1 MDQIKISL
9 ARSYQ
14 SVFSLDGA
22 SILLMKSSRWL
33 PLSDGYYF
41 LDYQKKKGKKH
52 NSKIIRRPMFSSSS
66 DWPSDFRVEI
76 ITREFSIIYII
87 KISTISSLMFDHNT
101 HGSFICKLYISGLPI
116 NSVNFL
122 KKQINPSKRNG
133 KRIWNPF
140 WRRPRGQQRRHKDF
154 RLNIKDAKDFQT
166 SKVEM
171 DNDMLVSHSNTRI
184 VGLELETETCVLRMN
199 I

>member
-1 MDQIKISL
+1 
-9 ARSYQ
+9 
-14 SVFSLDGA
+14 
-22 SILLMKSSRWL
+22 
-33 PLSDGYYF
+33 
-41 LDYQKKKGKKH
+41 
-52 NSKIIRRPMFSSSS
+52 MFSSSS